1 MAFGCP
7 SCGWS
12 GEFDTRFTQWCEN
25 CGYNADPAPPAPEKR
40 WAAWRKQRAR
50 VRAQKLC
57 DQLTAAQD
65 LRPTSVTGV
74 AVTVVSTLVHLVTL
88 AIVIASFIVVWTW
101 SAKYWWAW
109 VLGGFGILLAITVR
123 PQLWRAL
130 RKPKS
135 LEERSLTRETAPAL
149 FALLERCA
157 AQLHT
162 TRLSVPASR

>member
-1 MAFGCP
+1 MTMGEEGAHAPVGTPTLVAFGCP

-88 AIVIASFIVVWTW
+88 AIVIASFIVVSTW

-130 RKPKS
+130 RKPKG
-135 LEERSLTRETAPAL
+135 L
-149 FALLERCA
+149 
-157 AQLHT
+157 
-162 TRLSVPASR
+162 